1 MSVLVIGSLIVDN
14 TLYVEKIPKKGETL
28 IAQSSLRSL
37 GGKGANQAIATRLAG
52 ADVNFIGCVGDD
64 SEGILYKNHLE
75 NHKISSSSIIT
86 SDQEPTGSAFIS
98 VDEGGENS
106 IVVNPG
112 ANHALT
118 PEHLDKHI
126 NLFKKSEIML
136 LQLEVP
142 METITHACHLAR
154 ANDLSVL
161 INPSPWNPAFNTED
175 FPCDVLILNEIEA
188 AQISGT
194 LNMTKSLESF
204 RPFDLNMIIITQGSE
219 PTLFMSGSGQI
230 MKSRPP
236 SVKVKDTV
244 GAGDAFTGALAA
256 SLLEGRTVPQSIHF
270 ANTAGSISVTKAGAQ
285 GATPTKKEIESFL
298 SNYQ

>member
-1 MSVLVIGSLIVDN
+1 MSVLVIGSIIVDN
-14 TLYVEKIPKKGETL
+14 TLYVKKIPKAGETL

-37 GGKGANQAIATRLAG
+37 GGKGANQAIATRLSG
-52 ADVNFIGCVGDD
+52 AEVNFIGCVGND
-64 SEGILYKNHLE
+64 SEGTLYKNHLE
-75 NHKISSSSIIT
+75 DHKIPSSSIIT
-86 SDQEPTGSAFIS
+86 SDLEPTGSAFIS

-126 NLFKKSEIML
+126 NLFKESKIVL

-142 METITHACHLAR
+142 METIKHACRLAR
-154 ANDLSVL
+154 ANGLRIL
-161 INPSPWNPAFNTED
+161 INPSPWNPAFNTEE

-194 LNMTKSLESF
+194 SNMTKSLESF
-204 RPFDLNMIIITQGSE
+204 KKFGLDMVVITQGSE
-219 PTLFMSGSGQI
+219 PTLFMSQSGEI
-230 MKSRPP
+230 MELMPP
-236 SVKVKDTV
+236 CVKATDTV

-256 SLLEGRTVPQSIHF
+256 SLLEGKTFSESIQL
-270 ANTAGSISVTKAGAQ
+270 ANTAGAISVTKAGAQ
-285 GATPTKKEIESFL
+285 GATPTRKEIESFL
-298 SNYQ
+298 

>member
-28 IAQSSLRSL
+28 IAQSSLRAL
-37 GGKGANQAIATRLAG
+37 GGKGANQALATRLAG

-106 IVVNPG
+106 IVVNPE

-126 NLFKKSEIML
+126 NLFKKAEIML

-161 INPSPWNPAFNTED
+161 INPSPWNPAFNTKD

-244 GAGDAFTGALAA
+244 GAGDAFNGALAVSLSENNSLSEATRFA
-256 SLLEGRTVPQSIHF
+256 S
-270 ANTAGSISVTKAGAQ
+270 AAGALAVTKIGAQ
-285 GATPTKKEIESFL
+285 DAMPTRSEIENL
-298 SNYQ
+298 L

>member
-1 MSVLVIGSLIVDN
+1 MSVLVIGSIIVDN
-14 TLYVEKIPKKGETL
+14 TLYVKKIPKAGETL

-37 GGKGANQAIATRLAG
+37 GGKGANQAIATRLSG
-52 ADVNFIGCVGDD
+52 AEVNFIGCVGDD
-64 SEGILYKNHLE
+64 SEGPLYKNHLE
-75 NHKISSSSIIT
+75 DHKIPSSSIIT
-86 SDQEPTGSAFIS
+86 SDLEPTGSAFIS

-126 NLFKKSEIML
+126 NLFKESKIVL

-142 METITHACHLAR
+142 METIKHACRLAR
-154 ANDLSVL
+154 ANGLRIL
-161 INPSPWNPAFNTED
+161 INPSPWNPAFNTEE

-194 LNMTKSLESF
+194 SNMTKSLESF
-204 RPFDLNMIIITQGSE
+204 KKFGLDMVVITQGSE
-219 PTLFMSGSGQI
+219 PTLFMSQSGEI
-230 MKSRPP
+230 MELMPP
-236 SVKVKDTV
+236 CVKATDTV

-256 SLLEGRTVPQSIHF
+256 SLLEGKTFSESIQL
-270 ANTAGSISVTKAGAQ
+270 ANTAGAISVTKAGAQ
-285 GATPTKKEIESFL
+285 GATPTRKEIESFL
-298 SNYQ
+298 